1 VRPHQPKGNHDMN
14 IMTANEAISIVAQ
27 MVAETKKPAR
37 VRLMQLA
44 IKVGKL
50 SDDAKDVYRN
60 QLIADGAA

>member
-1 VRPHQPKGNHDMN
+1 MN